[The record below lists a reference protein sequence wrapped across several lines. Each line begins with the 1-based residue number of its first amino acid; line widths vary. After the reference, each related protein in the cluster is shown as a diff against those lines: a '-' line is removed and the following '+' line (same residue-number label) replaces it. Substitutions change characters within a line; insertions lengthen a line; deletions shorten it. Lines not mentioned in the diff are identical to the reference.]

1 MPFRVIILFTL
12 VLLPAVSFSQK
23 REIDSLESLVRSVPS
38 DTTKVWLLNKL
49 VNALREKDNNKA
61 LVFAQQSHD
70 LAELLNYKNG
80 LSHALENLGWIY
92 YRKGDFSK
100 SLDISTRALKLSE
113 ELMDQASI
121 ARCLINVAAIHYE
134 QKQYRQAIDH
144 FKKAYRI
151 SEKVGD
157 KQTMARSMNNTAY
170 AFVQLNEL
178 DSAFTECQ
186 KALALSK
193 ASEDLY
199 MIAFAHRTLG
209 DIFIARNN
217 MKEALLHLKACYA
230 LANKHNNMF
239 IHTSVLHRIA
249 NVYFITEKY
258 DQAIEQLTL
267 NIQTA
272 EKLGFKDELERA
284 YGLISKV
291 YYRKKD
297 LERAYHFQTLYVA
310 LHDSLYDQR
319 NSEQIALMQIRFDT
333 EMKQAEIEL
342 LTKDAAL
349 KAEDIKRKQVW
360 IYFYV
365 GCLSLLIILAFVL
378 FYNNRHNSLAKLALE
393 EKNNE
398 IQEHTHQLRNLNSTK
413 DKLFSIIS
421 HDLRSPV
428 ASLKALMELVSTTG
442 LSQEE
447 FVEISKVLKRNLDSV
462 YEDLDNLLV
471 WAQTQLKG
479 ISASPEEIDL
489 RKLAEEKTA
498 MFEEV
503 ASSKKIVIINN
514 IPPGTIVLADNNHLQ
529 LVMRN
534 LIANAIK
541 FNRSNGTITL
551 SAKEYENKCQ
561 VSVADSGIGISHQD
575 IARLFNAETHFTTPG
590 THKEKG
596 VGIGLLL
603 TKEFI
608 EKNHGSIWVDSE
620 VGKGTTFT
628 FTLKISRQA
637 ELV

>member
-1 MPFRVIILFTL
+1 MPFRVIIVF
-12 VLLPAVSFSQK
+12 VFCLLPVVSFSQK
-23 REIDSLESLVRSVPS
+23 SEIDSLESLVLSVPS

-61 LVFAQQSHD
+61 FQFAQQAKD

-100 SLDISTRALKLSE
+100 SLYISTQALKLSE
-113 ELMDQASI
+113 ELGDQNRIS
-121 ARCLINVAAIHYE
+121 RCLINVAAIHFE
-134 QKQYRQAIDH
+134 QKQYKQAIGH
-144 FKKAYRI
+144 FKKAYHVSERI
-151 SEKVGD
+151 GD
-157 KQTMARSMNNTAY
+157 KQTMARSLNNIAY
-170 AFVQLNEL
+170 AFVRLDEP
-178 DSAFTECQ
+178 DSAFAECHR
-186 KALALSK
+186 ALALSK
-193 ASEDLY
+193 VASDPY

-209 DIFIARNN
+209 DILVNRKNYD
-217 MKEALLHLKACYA
+217 EALSHFDACYA
-230 LANKHNNMF
+230 LAKDHNNMF
-239 IHTSVLHRIA
+239 VLTSVLHRIA
-249 NVYFITEKY
+249 NVYFILGKY
-258 DQAIEQLTL
+258 DFAIEHLSA

-272 EKLGFKDELERA
+272 KALGFKDELERA
-284 YGLISKV
+284 YKLIGEV
-291 YYRKKD
+291 YFNKKD
-297 LERAYHFQTLYVA
+297 LDRAYHYQALYVS

-319 NSEQIALMQIRFDT
+319 NSEQIALMQIRFDS
-333 EMKQAEIEL
+333 EMKQAQIEL

-365 GCLSLLIILAFVL
+365 GCLSLLAILAFVL
-378 FYNNRHNSLAKLALE
+378 FYNNRYNSQAKLALE
-393 EKNNE
+393 EKNRKIE
-398 IQEHTHQLRNLNSTK
+398 EHTHQLRNLNSTK

-428 ASLKALMELVSTTG
+428 ASLKALMEIVSTTG

-489 RKLAEEKTA
+489 RKLTEEKTVL
-498 MFEEV
+498 FED
-503 ASSKKIVIINN
+503 ASANKKISIVND
-514 IPPGTIVLADNNHLQ
+514 IPPGTMVMADRNHLN

-541 FNRSNGTITL
+541 FNRVHGTITI

-561 VSVADSGIGISHQD
+561 ISVADSGIGISHQN
-575 IARLFNAETHFTTPG
+575 ITRLFNADTHFTTQG

-620 VGKGTTFT
+620 EGRGATFI
-628 FTLKISRQA
+628 FTLKMSQQPA
-637 ELV
+637 LV

>member
-1 MPFRVIILFTL
+1 MPFRVVILFTFI
-12 VLLPAVSFSQK
+12 LLPAVSFSQK
-23 REIDSLESLVRSVPS
+23 SEIDSLESLVRSVPS

-61 LVFAQQSHD
+61 LVFAQQSKD
-70 LAELLNYKNG
+70 LAELLGYKNG

-100 SLDISTRALKLSE
+100 SLYISSQALKLSE
-113 ELMDQASI
+113 ELNDQYRI

-144 FKKAYRI
+144 FKKAYRV
-151 SEKVGD
+151 SEKNGD

-170 AFVQLNEL
+170 AFVRLEEL
-178 DSAFTECQ
+178 DSAFVECQ
-186 KALALSK
+186 KALTLSI
-193 ASEDLY
+193 AAEDPY

-209 DIFIARNN
+209 DIFVARKN
-217 MKEALLHLKACYA
+217 MKQALQHLNACYA
-230 LANKHNNMF
+230 LALKHNNMF

-249 NVYFITEKY
+249 NVYFISGKY
-258 DQAIEQLTL
+258 DLAIEQLTL
-267 NIQTA
+267 NIKTA
-272 EKLGFKDELERA
+272 EELGFKDELERA
-284 YGLISKV
+284 YKLISEV
-291 YYRKKD
+291 YYKKKD
-297 LERAYHFQTLYVA
+297 LAQAYHFQSLYVGI
-310 LHDSLYDQR
+310 HDSLYDQR

-333 EMKQAEIEL
+333 ELKQAQIEL

-378 FYNNRHNSLAKLALE
+378 FYNNRHNNLAKLALE

-413 DKLFSIIS
+413 DKMFSIIS

-428 ASLKALMELVSTTG
+428 ASLKALMEIVSTTG
-442 LSQEE
+442 LSQQE
-447 FVEISKVLKRNLDSV
+447 FVDISKVLKRNLDSV
-462 YEDLDNLLV
+462 YDDLDNLLV

-479 ISASPEEIDL
+479 ISAHPEEIDL
-489 RKLAEEKTA
+489 RKLAEEKTNL
-498 MFEEV
+498 FEE
-503 ASSKKIVIINN
+503 AAASKKIVMVND
-514 IPPGTIVLADNNHLQ
+514 IPPGTIVLADRNHLN
-529 LVMRN
+529 LVIRN

-575 IARLFNAETHFTTPG
+575 IARLFNSETHFSTPG

-620 VGKGTTFT
+620 VGKGATFT
-628 FTLKISRQA
+628 FTLKLRRYPA
-637 ELV
+637 LA